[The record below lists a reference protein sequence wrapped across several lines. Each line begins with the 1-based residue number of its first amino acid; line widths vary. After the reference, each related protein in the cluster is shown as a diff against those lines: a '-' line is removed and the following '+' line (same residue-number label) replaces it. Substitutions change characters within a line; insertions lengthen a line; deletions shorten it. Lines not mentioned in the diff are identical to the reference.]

1 MTRRPRRKHASAFRA
16 KVAMT
21 AVKGEKTPAELAQQ
35 FDIHVNRITQWKAQ
49 LLDGAA
55 GGVQPETPALL
66 AEHRPARQSRLPP
79 RLPRR
84 TRRSRDN
91 RRAASG

>member
-1 MTRRPRRKHASAFRA
+1 MTRRSRRKHASAFRA
-16 KVAMT
+16 KVAMA
-21 AVKGEKTPAELAQQ
+21 AVRGDKTPAELAQQ

-49 LLDGAA
+49 ILDGAA

-84 TRRSRDN
+84 T
-91 RRAASG
+91 G